1 MRLGLFRSATFRL
14 ALLYM
19 GLFGGSVLVLLGF
32 IHWSTAG
39 YMARQTDATI
49 EAEIAGLAERYRSQ
63 GLAGLTALIADRVSR
78 DRAGLSV
85 YLLADAKLTPLV
97 GNLDGWPA
105 ADPEPGGWLDFSLGR
120 SSRGTTTHPAR
131 ARSFV
136 LRGNFHLL
144 VGRDV
149 HDLEEVQHLIVGT
162 LAWGLAITLVLAL
175 AGGAML
181 SRSMARR
188 IEAINETSRE
198 IMSGDLDRRI
208 RGHGS
213 GDDFDQLVD
222 NLNTMLDRIQVL
234 MAGVRE
240 VSDNIAHDLRT
251 PLTRLRNDLE
261 LVRNLEAGPEELR
274 TRVEHAVG
282 EADGLLG
289 TFNALLRIARIESGA
304 RRAAFSQVDLQAL
317 AADVAELY
325 DPLAE
330 QRDQT
335 LSLALA
341 AVPQVRGDRD
351 LLFQACAN
359 LLDNAIKYTPQGGAI
374 ELGLAAEARGPC
386 LSVADDGPGVPP
398 ELRNKV
404 LQRFYRLETSRS
416 TPGNGLGLSLVSAV
430 ARLHGAELRLQDNAP
445 GLRVALCFGSGQ

>member
-97 GNLDGWPA
+97 GNLDGWPD
-105 ADPEPGGWLDFSLGR
+105 ADPEPGGWLDFSLGL
-120 SSRGTTTHPAR
+120 SSRDTTAHPAR
-131 ARSFV
+131 ARSFL
-136 LRGNFHLL
+136 LRGDFHLL

-149 HDLEEVQHLIVGT
+149 HDLEEVQHLIVST

-181 SRSMARR
+181 SSSMARR

-274 TRVEHAVG
+274 TRVEHAVA

-330 QRDQT
+330 QHGQT

-374 ELGLAAEARGPC
+374 ELGLTAEARGPC

-398 ELRNKV
+398 GLRDKV

-445 GLRVALCFGSGQ
+445 GLRVALCFGSGH